1 MKNLISAVLFFT
13 ILISLE
19 GCLNK
24 SGQKKNSD
32 TAADTSTVADTGFTG
47 IKQYFSKN
55 FLSYEAEF
63 KNGVRQGLMKTYYPS
78 GKLRQT
84 FWYENGLR
92 EDTAVWFHEDGAIFR
107 KTAFKRDSMNGM
119 QIQYYKS
126 GKVRAKLE
134 YVDGLRKPYLEE
146 WKEDGRKITDYP
158 TVVINTKD
166 DYSLNGTYR
175 INLELNKKDVKVT
188 FYRGDY
194 INGLFVPG
202 KLIKLNNKKSSDN
215 ETTAT
220 LLLVKGSGAGP
231 GYVGII
237 AEINTT
243 MGNKMLVY
251 NKVTLPYSD
260 LK

>member
-1 MKNLISAVLFFT
+1 MKNLISAILAIAILF
-13 ILISLE
+13 SLE

-24 SGQKKNSD
+24 GGQKKSNEP
-32 TAADTSTVADTGFTG
+32 AVDTSTVGDTGFTG
-47 IKQYFSKN
+47 IKQFFSKN
-55 FLSYEAEF
+55 FLSYEAEY
-63 KNGVRQGLMKTYYPS
+63 KNGVRQGLMKTYYAS

-84 FWYENGLR
+84 FWYVNGMR
-92 EDTAVWFHEDGAIFR
+92 EDTAVWYHEDGVIFR

-126 GKVRAKLE
+126 GKIKAKLE
-134 YVDGLRKPYLEE
+134 YSDGLRKPFLEE
-146 WKEDGRKITDYP
+146 FKEDGRKVSDYP
-158 TVVINTKD
+158 VVVVKTKD
-166 DYSLNGTYR
+166 EYSLNGTYS

-194 INGLFVPG
+194 IDGLFIPK
-202 KLIKLNNKKSSDN
+202 KLTKINNS
-215 ETTAT
+215 ETTGYLKLA
-220 LLLVKGSGAGP
+220 KGSAAGQ

-237 AEINTT
+237 AEISTS
-243 MGNKMLVY
+243 MGNKLLVY

>member
-1 MKNLISAVLFFT
+1 MKKLIPAILIIT

-24 SGQKKNSD
+24 GGQKKSD
-32 TAADTSTVADTGFTG
+32 ETVTETSNAADTGFTG
-47 IKQYFSKN
+47 IRQYFSKN
-55 FLSYEAEF
+55 FLSYEATYQ
-63 KNGVRQGLMKTYYPS
+63 NGVRNGIMRTFYPS

-84 FWYENGLR
+84 FWYKNGIR
-92 EDTAVWFHEDGAIFR
+92 EDTAVWYHEDGVVFR

-146 WKEDGRKITDYP
+146 FKEDGKKVADYP
-158 TVVINTKD
+158 VVVIKTKD
-166 DYSLNGTYR
+166 EYSINGTYK

-194 INGLFVPG
+194 IDGLFAPK
-202 KLIKLNNKKSSDN
+202 KLVKINNS
-215 ETTAT
+215 ETTGYLQLA
-220 LLLVKGSGAGP
+220 KGTAAVP

-237 AEINTT
+237 AEISTS
-243 MGNKMLVY
+243 MGNKLLVY

>member
-1 MKNLISAVLFFT
+1 MKNLISAVLIVI

-24 SGQKKNSD
+24 GGQKKNSEP
-32 TAADTSTVADTGFTG
+32 AADTSTVADTGFTG
-47 IKQYFSKN
+47 IKQFYSKN
-55 FLSYEAEF
+55 FLSYEAEY

-84 FWYENGLR
+84 FWYVNGVR
-92 EDTAVWFHEDGAIFR
+92 EDTAVWYHEDGVIFR

-134 YVDGLRKPYLEE
+134 YVDGQRKPYLEE

-158 TVVINTKD
+158 TVVIKTKD
-166 DYSLNGTYR
+166 EYSLNGTYR

-194 INGLFVPG
+194 TDGLFVPG

-215 ETTAT
+215 ESTAS
-220 LLLVKGSGAGP
+220 LVLSKGSGAGN

-243 MGNKMLVY
+243 MGNKQLVY

-260 LK
+260 LR

>member
-1 MKNLISAVLFFT
+1 MKNLISA
-13 ILISLE
+13 ILTLIILVSLE

-24 SGQKKNSD
+24 GGEKKNSGS
-32 TAADTSTVADTGFTG
+32 AADTSTVADTGFTG

-55 FLSYEAEF
+55 FLTYEAEY
-63 KNGVRQGLMKTYYPS
+63 KNGVRQGLMKTYYQS

-84 FWYENGLR
+84 FWYVNGMR
-92 EDTAVWFHEDGAIFR
+92 EDTAVWYHEDGAIFR

-134 YVDGLRKPYLEE
+134 YVNGLRKPYLEE
-146 WKEDGRKITDYP
+146 WKEDGKKITDYP
-158 TVVINTKD
+158 TVVIKTKD
-166 DYSLNGTYR
+166 EYSLNGTYR

-194 INGLFVPG
+194 QDGLFVPA
-202 KLIKLNNKKSSDN
+202 KLIKLNNKKSTDN
-215 ETTAT
+215 ETTAS
-220 LLLVKGSGAGP
+220 LLLSKGSGAGP

-243 MGNKMLVY
+243 MGNKQLVY

>member
-1 MKNLISAVLFFT
+1 MKTIIPAILIIT
-13 ILISLE
+13 IFISLE
-19 GCLNK
+19 GCINK
-24 SGQKKNSD
+24 GVQKKSD
-32 TAADTSTVADTGFTG
+32 ETANDTSTVADTGFTG

-55 FLSYEAEF
+55 FLSYEATY
-63 KNGVRQGLMKTYYPS
+63 KNGVRNGIMRTFYPS

-84 FWYENGLR
+84 FWYENGMR
-92 EDTAVWFHEDGAIFR
+92 EDTAIWYHEDGVVFR

-146 WKEDGRKITDYP
+146 FREDGSKVTDYP
-158 TVVINTKD
+158 VIVIKTKD
-166 DYSLNGTYR
+166 EYSLNGSYK
-175 INLELNKKDVKVT
+175 IFLELNKKDVKVT

-194 INGLFVPG
+194 IDGLFVPK
-202 KLIKLNNKKSSDN
+202 KLIRINNKKTTDN
-215 ETTAT
+215 ETTGS
-220 LLLVKGSGAGP
+220 LQLVKGSAAGP

-243 MGNKMLVY
+243 MGNKLLVY